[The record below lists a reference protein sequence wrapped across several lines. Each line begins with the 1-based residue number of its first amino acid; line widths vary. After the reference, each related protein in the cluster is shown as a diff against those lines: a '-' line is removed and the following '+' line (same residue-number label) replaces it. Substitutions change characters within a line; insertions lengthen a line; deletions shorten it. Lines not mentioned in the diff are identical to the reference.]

1 MAESGSALIIS
12 SGEEFRE
19 SAALVAKEYGFGSIS
34 VSDGKE
40 VRSVIENSSFDLI
53 ILNTPLADEFGLELA
68 SFIAHNTDAAV
79 IIAAASKN
87 CDSID
92 KKIGELGICVLP
104 KPLNKP
110 VLLSTIRFAMA
121 SRDKLSKLRE
131 ENRKLEAK
139 LHDQKQ
145 INRAKC
151 ALIQYLRI
159 SEEDAHRQIQKRAMD
174 QRVPEVEV
182 ALDILRTYE
191 T

>member
-1 MAESGSALIIS
+1 MAENGSALVIS
-12 SGEEFRE
+12 SGEEVRE
-19 SAALVAKEYGFGSIS
+19 SAALVAKEYGFANIS

-40 VRSVIENSSFDLI
+40 VRSVIESGGFDLI

-79 IIAAASKN
+79 IVAAASKN

-92 KKIGELGICVLP
+92 KKIGDLGVCVLP

-110 VLLSTIRFAMA
+110 VLLSAIRFAMS
-121 SRDKLSKLRE
+121 SRDKLSRLRE
-131 ENRKLEAK
+131 ENRKLETK

-191 T
+191 I